1 MKSRDRG
8 LIAGLMFAV
17 LFCIALASQAE
28 IAALHEGAN
37 DPWDEGW
44 LGGSPGGNVSISTG
58 GVHDDMGHDAW
69 VIDDDDN
76 DDSWTHHIF
85 LTQAQ
90 SDAAAINGW
99 KLSAR
104 LRVIETDALK
114 EAAVQ
119 VAYYHYR
126 AKGFIGYR
134 MQFDT
139 APNSNKPIVA
149 LNGYDDEAEITLND
163 PDGGYHLYELIY
175 DQVAGSAALFVDG
188 VELLSGFTGKKEQKE
203 DEDIERSFVNFGSE
217 AGGAK
222 GHGNYS
228 LVKFEV
234 PGAEAPDIQLA
245 PVGLQKQL
253 LVDDYVVAEMEN
265 VTREMGEITRENG
278 GKPILVADEPW
289 EQGNRIAF
297 YMTVLR
303 DEEHDKFKMWYLAQM
318 PGHRDF
324 RGREADIT
332 GVAYAESD
340 DGINW
345 TKPPVG
351 LKYSELGLR
360 DSDLADDAP
369 DVDTNIVIQAHGFSC
384 FIDPTVL
391 WGAPD
396 KYKAAFDSH
405 FDGTPDGGDV
415 NKTCLAYSPD
425 GINWTYYNDGQAV
438 TGRAADTQ
446 SQILWDPTTWRYM
459 LIARHDLIG
468 LARDEV
474 TGDVQMGENRGT
486 RVMAHSRGNDLVNH
500 PTAWETLQILGFDR
514 DKWMRRQI
522 HAFTDWIYEGVHFGF
537 MGALEHYDGIRP
549 YADGTTDLQTR
560 HEKYIV
566 NFYISTSRDAVDWEL
581 DWVYAEKPLIPRG
594 PAGSFDKDGI
604 HVPNLI
610 TYDDRHWIYY
620 CGLSER
626 FAHPSPEGLFGVGL
640 ATLRLDGFV
649 CLEAKDEPGIVV
661 TKPFRLAG
669 NALQVN
675 VDAESGEVSVEV
687 LDAVGKPIPG
697 FSANDAIKY
706 EGVDELRLKL
716 QWKGN
721 ADLSKL
727 EGRPVRLKFHL
738 RNAKLYAFQIQ

>member
-1 MKSRDRG
+1 
-8 LIAGLMFAV
+8 MFV
-17 LFCIALASQAE
+17 MLFCIALASQAE

-44 LGGSPGGNVSISTG
+44 LGGSPGTNVSINTG

-69 VIDDDDN
+69 VIDDDD
-76 DDSWTHHIF
+76 DDDDWKHYIV
-85 LTQAQ
+85 LTPTQ
-90 SDAAAINGW
+90 SAAAATNGW

-104 LRVIETDALK
+104 LRVIETDALN

-119 VAYYHYR
+119 AAYYQYG

-139 APNSNKPIVA
+139 APNSNKPIVG
-149 LNGYDDEAEITLND
+149 LSGYDEAEMTLDD
-163 PDGGYHLYELIY
+163 PDGGYHLYELVY
-175 DQVAGSAALFVDG
+175 DPVAGSAALFVDG
-188 VELLSGFTGKKEQKE
+188 VEILSGFTGKKRGK
-203 DEDIERSFVNFGSE
+203 EDIESSFVNFGSE

-234 PGAEAPDIQLA
+234 FGAAESDIQLA

-253 LVDDYVVAEMEN
+253 LVDDYVVAEMDN
-265 VTREMGEITRENG
+265 VTREMGEITREND

-289 EQGNRIAF
+289 EQGNRIGF
-297 YMTVLR
+297 YLTVLR

-324 RGREADIT
+324 RGGEADIT

-351 LKYSELGLR
+351 LKYSALGLR
-360 DSDLADDAP
+360 ELKDSDLADDAP

-405 FDGTPDGGDV
+405 FDETPDGDDV
-415 NKTCLAYSPD
+415 NRTCLAYSPD

-438 TGRAADTQ
+438 TERAADTQ

-474 TGDVQMGENRGT
+474 TGEARMGENRGT
-486 RVMAHSRGNDLVNH
+486 RVMAHSKGNDLVNH
-500 PTAWETLQILGFDR
+500 PMAWETLQILGFGR
-514 DKWMRRQI
+514 DEWMRRQI
-522 HAFTDWIYEGVHFGF
+522 HAFTDWIYEGVHLGF

-549 YADGTTDLQTR
+549 YADGTIDLQTR

-581 DWVYAEKPLIPRG
+581 DWVHAEKPLIPRG
-594 PAGSFDKDGI
+594 PDGSFDKDGI

-620 CGLSER
+620 CGMSER
-626 FAHPSPEGLFGVGL
+626 FAHKGPDGLFGVGL

-649 CLEAKDEPGIVV
+649 CLEAKDAPGTIV

-669 NALQVN
+669 NTLQINVN
-675 VDAESGEVSVEV
+675 AEFGEISVEV
-687 LDAVGKPIPG
+687 LDAAGKPIPG
-697 FSANDAIKY
+697 FSASDAATYK
-706 EGVDELRLKL
+706 GVDELRLKPL
-716 QWKGN
+716 WKGDT
-721 ADLSKL
+721 DLSKL

-738 RNAKLYAFQIQ
+738 RNAKLYSFQIQ